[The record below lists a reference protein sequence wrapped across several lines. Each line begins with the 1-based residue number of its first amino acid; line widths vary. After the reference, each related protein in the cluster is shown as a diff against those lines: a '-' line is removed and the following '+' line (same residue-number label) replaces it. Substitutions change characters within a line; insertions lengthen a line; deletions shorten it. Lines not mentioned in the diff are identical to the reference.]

1 MLSRLLAR
9 RHVISSVR
17 TFSTA
22 SVRKSAPILVA
33 RHWISRT
40 PSIAGRTFTS
50 SSRTNYEKGE
60 LSMSKYHELAD
71 ESMDRLLESLEEIVE
86 TAEGAEDWEVDYSS
100 GVLTLKAGEHGT
112 YVINK
117 QPPNM
122 QIWLSSPTSSSAPLP
137 PFFLQL
143 SGPKRYDYSND
154 DGGVWFYTRDNK
166 SLKSLLE
173 EEIKAILGSPVDVQA

>member
-122 QIWLSSPTSSSAPLP
+122 QIWLSSPTS
-137 PFFLQL
+137 
-143 SGPKRYDYSND
+143 GPKRYDYSND